1 MSEQQK
7 KQKQQD
13 VRLTN
18 RKLLELTGVTKV
30 ESFDNQLFLLN
41 TELGMLTVTG
51 HNLHMKHLSLE
62 QGLVAIE
69 GMIQSLAYSDGS
81 AANKS
86 KGVFGKLF
94 R

>member
-1 MSEQQK
+1 MMEQSK
-7 KQKQQD
+7 KLKQQD
-13 VRLTN
+13 VKLTN

-30 ESFDNQLFLLN
+30 ESFDSELFLLD
-41 TELGMLTVTG
+41 TELGMLTIKG

-69 GMIQSLAYSDGS
+69 GMVYSLAYSDGNNAS
-81 AANKS
+81 KG

>member
-1 MSEQQK
+1 MEQPK

-13 VRLTN
+13 VKLTN

-30 ESFDNQLFLLN
+30 ESFDSELFLLD
-41 TELGMLTVTG
+41 TELGMLTITG

-69 GMIQSLAYSDGS
+69 GLVHSLAYSDGNN
-81 AANKS
+81 AGKG

>member
-1 MSEQQK
+1 MSELQK

-13 VRLTN
+13 VKLTN

-69 GMIQSLAYSDGS
+69 GSIQSLAYSDGAS
-81 AANKS
+81 ANKG
-86 KGVFGKLF
+86 KGLLGKLF